1 MSNEFELMSKSKSVL
16 NIVSNYGNK
25 LFSLIS
31 VFIFIPLYIK
41 YLGIESYAVIG
52 FYSLLLGIIS
62 FADSGLSSAIIKE
75 FASTESSQYKY
86 SILRLIEKRYIL
98 ICITVTAL
106 IFLFSPLI
114 AQQWLTSETIP
125 ENDLIYFLRLISVG
139 ISLQLL
145 SSLYFG
151 SIFGLGFQ
159 IEANLL
165 QIIWNI
171 FKSFL
176 VVIALI
182 FIDNN
187 LEVFFIWQIV
197 CNLFYILALRYRVI
211 HHLKNYGLILIVIIK
226 KIPKSILN
234 YVGGMALIAII
245 SSINSQADK
254 IVTSSFFSLKI
265 FGYYTVASTIA
276 QIPVILAMPMTISLF
291 PIISRIVSKSDI
303 DELKTIFIKSTF
315 ILNSLIFIAMFALF
329 FYTKEL
335 ILLWTTNSVEIS
347 FRPEVIRS
355 AKFLIIGSSLLA
367 LQLMFFYILL
377 SFGKTKYNVMQGVVQ
392 ILVGIPTLYFFV
404 NKIGM
409 SGGGISWILIN
420 LGGLIYLFIIVTK
433 KYIKLNMLNYIYK
446 NYLSPFIISLL
457 VFIAFFYVYKMLSI
471 NFIIIIAMSSFFS
484 ILLNLLYYNIR
495 NKLSLFNY
503 KNIINLYN

>member
-1 MSNEFELMSKSKSVL
+1 MSNYKNVL
-16 NIVSNYGNK
+16 NIASNYGNK
-25 LFSLIS
+25 FFSLIS

-75 FASTESSQYKY
+75 FASTENSQYKY
-86 SILRLIEKRYIL
+86 SILRLIEQRYLL
-98 ICITVTAL
+98 ICISVTVI
-106 IFLFSPLI
+106 IFLCSPLI
-114 AQQWLTSETIP
+114 AQEWLTSETIP
-125 ENDLIYFLRLISVG
+125 KNDLIYFLRLIGLG

-159 IEANLL
+159 VEANLL

-171 FKSFL
+171 LKSF
-176 VVIALI
+176 VVVVGLI

-197 CNLFYILALRYRVI
+197 CNLIYILALRYRVI
-211 HHLKNYGLILIVIIK
+211 HHLKDYGLILFVIIK

-234 YVGGMALIAII
+234 YVGGMVLIAII
-245 SSINSQADK
+245 SAINSQADK
-254 IVTSSFFSLKI
+254 IVTSSFFSLRI

-276 QIPVILAMPMTISLF
+276 QIPVILAMPLTISLF
-291 PIISRIVSKSDI
+291 PIVSQIVAKSDI
-303 DELKTIFIKSTF
+303 KELKIIFVKSTF
-315 ILNSLIFIAMFALF
+315 ILNSLIFMAMFALF

-335 ILLWTTNSVEIS
+335 ISLWTTNSVEVS
-347 FRPEVIRS
+347 FLPEVIRS
-355 AKFLIIGSSLLA
+355 AKFLIIGSSMLA

-377 SFGKTKYNVMQGVVQ
+377 SFGKTKYNVIQGIVQ
-392 ILVGIPTLYFFV
+392 ILIGVPTLYFFV

-420 LGGLIYLFIIVTK
+420 LGGLVYLFIIVTRK
-433 KYIKLNMLNYIYK
+433 FVKLNMLNYIYN
-446 NYLSPFIISLL
+446 NYISPFIISLL
-457 VFIAFFYVYKMLSI
+457 VFVLFFYVYKMLSI
-471 NFIIIIAMSSFFS
+471 NFILIIIISSFFS
-484 ILLNLLYYNIR
+484 ILLNLMYYNIR
-495 NKLSLFNY
+495 NKLPLFNY
-503 KNIINLYN
+503 KNIINLYYN